1 MHNRKHWLEVKDGEV
16 REFRETP
23 ARLDIALR
31 DKFARANRT
40 QLIAYL
46 PVNPVFVH

>member
-1 MHNRKHWLEVKDGEV
+1 MKDGEIQ
-16 REFRETP
+16 EFRETP

-31 DKFARANRT
+31 DKFARAMRM

-46 PVNPVFVH
+46 PTTPVFVH